1 MQFSLVSKPK
11 AGTKAATRRAIR
23 KPAPDQ
29 RSLLTI
35 GGPNYAPHLIQPKLK
50 VSEPNDKFEREADR
64 MADVVMHRGVQFD
77 QDFKNH
83 GSEELP
89 ILQTK
94 KRDRAS
100 KESPAIEQISAH
112 GNTGQPLPQSLK
124 TFFEPSFGHDF
135 SHVRLHPDGR
145 AADRVDARAFTMGH
159 DIHFGSGQYA
169 PTTNAGKWLLAHELT
184 HVIQQERALPYEGV
198 IQRKDEGSR
207 IPTFKDC
214 TTTTT
219 LSSAPNKE
227 LELAR
232 DRASDYAD
240 VAISMLTRDPARY
253 KKDATYPVALRRHFL
268 SPTDTDRT
276 SIRANYLKIRE
287 LLKPE
292 KIRCVAAQT
301 DRDYCDKDPDAS
313 QMAAFARGGET
324 FLCQSFWSQFQTCR
338 AITLI
343 HEAAHHLGIGS
354 GTTHPPYRGST
365 EYPSGSKAAGSG
377 ETTALRMANPD
388 AYAYFAAHVWRDT
401 DTECHVFVG
410 IPETIEMTGKAPGP

>member
-11 AGTKAATRRAIR
+11 AGTKVATRRAIR

-50 VSEPNDKFEREADR
+50 VSEPHDKFEREADR

-83 GSEELP
+83 RSEELP

-94 KRDRAS
+94 KLDRAS
-100 KESPAIEQISAH
+100 KQSPAIEQFSAH
-112 GNTGQPLPQSLK
+112 GNTGQPLPQS
-124 TFFEPSFGHDF
+124 
-135 SHVRLHPDGR
+135 
-145 AADRVDARAFTMGH
+145 
-159 DIHFGSGQYA
+159 
-169 PTTNAGKWLLAHELT
+169 
-184 HVIQQERALPYEGV
+184 YEGV
-198 IQRKDEGSR
+198 IQRKDEGSK

-232 DRASDYAD
+232 DRASDYVD

-354 GTTHPPYRGST
+354 GATHPPYRGST